1 MTALSM
7 PGLLGTRVISFLR
20 NRFRN
25 FGADAAVILFA
36 RMLQNVNG
44 FCLSIIIVRKF
55 GLAAAGSLTIATI
68 ATVVLG
74 TLCTFGL
81 PYIFAREKAESRT
94 RNTVGLMAWF
104 GAMVVSVPAGLAL
117 GLVTGQDFTEA
128 IVIFLLALAGP
139 FFAQTNVANALLVL
153 ENRTSLII
161 FAPLGNLAG
170 LVLGYLFAGNL
181 LGFALILTL
190 GRLVGT
196 LAIFLLLPL
205 GRVGIRALMSWVRS
219 GLRFLTADVINLG
232 ADQASVMIASYL
244 MSRSE
249 LGIFGLCRQMLT
261 LSDTPGWSR
270 LVAWYPQVFA
280 DPRGTIPKFTRQM
293 LALGIFCGLSVAVLC
308 VPLGY
313 WIYHLPAFAYLA
325 PLLLCSVPFRY
336 LVGIY
341 DMSLRAIGAVRATNE
356 ITLLRCVLVVA
367 LYTVGILLADIYGAI
382 AATIVLAMISAW
394 ITRIILRRNLPPE
407 AADAKTVSEPA
418 GIGAAPAL
426 EASR

>member
-1 MTALSM
+1 MTPLSI
-7 PGLLGTRVISFLR
+7 GKLIAFAR
-20 NRFRN
+20 NRLQS
-25 FGADAAVILFA
+25 FGGDAALILSA
-36 RMLQNVNG
+36 RMLQNING
-44 FCLSIIIVRKF
+44 FFLSIIIVRKF
-55 GLAAAGSLTIATI
+55 GLAAAGSLTIATV

-81 PYIFAREKAESRT
+81 PYIFAREAAEARV
-94 RNTVGLMAWF
+94 RNTVGLIAWF
-104 GAMVVSVPAGLAL
+104 AAVIVSVPAGLAL
-117 GLVTGQDFTEA
+117 GLATGQDFTEA
-128 IVIFLLALAGP
+128 MVIFLLSMAGP
-139 FFAQTNVANALLVL
+139 FFAQTNMANSLLVL
-153 ENRTSLII
+153 ENRTRLTIY
-161 FAPLGNLAG
+161 APLGNLAG
-170 LVLGYLFAGNL
+170 LVLGYFFAGNL
-181 LGFALILTL
+181 LEFALILTVF
-190 GRLVGT
+190 RLAGT
-196 LAIFLLLPL
+196 LVIFLLLPL
-205 GRVGIRALMSWVRS
+205 GRVSLRSLVPWVRS

-270 LVAWYPQVFA
+270 LVAWYPKVFA
-280 DPRGTIPKFTRQM
+280 DPRGTIPQFTRQM
-293 LALGIFCGLSVAVLC
+293 LALGVFCGISVAVLC

-313 WIYHLPAFAYLA
+313 WVYHLPAFVVLA

-367 LYTVGILLADIYGAI
+367 LYSAGILLAGIYGAI
-382 AATIVLAMISAW
+382 AATIALAMISAW
-394 ITRIILRRNLPPE
+394 VTRLILTRNLPAQPVE
-407 AADAKTVSEPA
+407 TGKNVEGGP
-418 GIGAAPAL
+418 INAAPAL